1 MPFLI
6 QGNFLPLP
14 LPTSTLLITQFRR
27 ANSKRAFQSVPRSM
41 RRRTASHN
49 VKRVPKRLRNRH
61 AKEMAD
67 DNTPTVTSRR
77 RKPTSHLRLR
87 LETAKRLRALSQ
99 RNPKQGE
106 AVQEKAKLLHN
117 QIPLENVLQQPPA
130 PKSKFRK
137 RQIHK
142 TWLPTHIWHAKRAH
156 MVVRWMY
163 AIAES
168 PTEKCFRSI
177 HRSSTLRGAVAW
189 DHSYYG
195 TIFIKGK
202 EKEIAAALKEVLG
215 PQDAEIVAGKGLI
228 RKGKRSWQ
236 GWVYE
241 QNSYPTKPIAPV
253 LLLWCNPS
261 PLKDSSEPEMKVD
274 SKILIRIHP
283 SAFLQ
288 LWMTILSI
296 KKQYK
301 SLIAEDLR
309 FEIGSIEVCGP
320 AATDALIAS
329 LQPRENPTSPELPED
344 VWVNLRSLTNTSS
357 LPPGAFL
364 AFNVMDPRIRFP
376 PQLPS
381 LSRTEGLREERL
393 FSTLSTW
400 PVDQKPYSPSLF
412 SREARF
418 TSIRGKSSQR
428 NINKRKEET
437 TPGELPRII
446 STDPYIPV
454 ILIANRNS
462 PLVHSKK
469 FSAAT
474 SKAIGSWTVLLP
486 WKWVLPVWYS
496 LLHFPSVRFGG
507 ISEAK
512 QIQYENSVGSFP
524 DDFPGTKA
532 GLEEEE
538 RKATVR
544 KQTWERRPKQKRTAW
559 ESVNLG
565 EGRKG
570 ELGRGTWC
578 DWEYLTESVLRD
590 SKITA
595 DIQNE
600 TDSLSKSVG
609 ISSTAS
615 HTACTLQHEP
625 MNLSP
630 PTPHAAAQIPLPIPI
645 PSTTT
650 LNTSLPSQI
659 TTSPFHLPSSPWM
672 VPSSLVLPTL
682 FQPHAPLQSPLSNF
696 PPEVLAK
703 AFFSVK
709 IVFLNRGAPGER
721 ARIYQFP
728 SKAHAQ
734 RNPLTRKLRDGWTNL
749 LESHEEYE
757 ASKSRY
763 QKPEIL
769 HHQRHSQGQ
778 GQLDPGASQLH
789 RNTLPTPLR
798 HHHHHYHHPPQ
809 PPLQP
814 GHEGY
819 PSVPGEEDLIGF
831 VTSGNFNL
839 KEGRGTGIAA
849 LSFAR
854 VFSEFV
860 SPVEGKGC
868 REPLKRVCVVRDVGE
883 QVGRLARWEVIN

>member
-6 QGNFLPLP
+6 PSNFLPLS
-14 LPTSTLLITQFRR
+14 TSYFSPVPTLLITQLRH
-27 ANSKRAFQSVPRSM
+27 ASSKRAFQSVPRSM

-77 RKPTSHLRLR
+77 RKPTSQLRLR

-99 RNPKQGE
+99 RNSKQE
-106 AVQEKAKLLHN
+106 RAVQEKTKLLRN
-117 QIPLENVLQQPPA
+117 QIPLEDALRPPPA

-142 TWLPTHIWHAKRAH
+142 TWLPTHVWHAKRAH

-177 HRSSTLRGAVAW
+177 HRASTLRGAVAW

-195 TIFIKGK
+195 TIFIKGR

-215 PQDAEIVAGKGLI
+215 PEDAEIVAGKGLI

-241 QNSYPTKPIAPV
+241 KNSYPTKPIAPV
-253 LLLWCNPS
+253 LLLWCKPPS
-261 PLKDSSEPEMKVD
+261 TDPSEPKRKTD

-283 SAFLQ
+283 SAFFQ

-296 KKQYK
+296 KKPYK

-329 LQPRENPTSPELPED
+329 LQPREDPTGPEFPED
-344 VWVNLRSLTNTSS
+344 VWVNLRSLTNPSA

-364 AFNVMDPRIRFP
+364 AFNIMDPRIRFP
-376 PQLPS
+376 PRLPS
-381 LSRTEGLREERL
+381 FPKTEELREERL
-393 FSTLSTW
+393 FSTISTW
-400 PVDQKPYSPSLF
+400 PVDQKPCLPSLF
-412 SREARF
+412 SQEARSV
-418 TSIRGKSSQR
+418 SIRAKSSQR
-428 NINKRKEET
+428 NINKRKEAT
-437 TPGELPRII
+437 APGELPKTI
-446 STDPYIPV
+446 SVDPYIPI

-462 PLVHSKK
+462 QSLAHSKK
-469 FSAAT
+469 YSAAT

-496 LLHFPSVRFGG
+496 LLHFPSMRFGG
-507 ISEAK
+507 VNEAK

-524 DDFPGTKA
+524 DDFPGTRA
-532 GLEEEE
+532 GLEEED
-538 RKATVR
+538 RKATLR

-578 DWEYLTESVLRD
+578 DWDYLTGLVLRD
-590 SKITA
+590 NQTVT
-595 DIQNE
+595 DIQSE
-600 TDSLSKSVG
+600 TDTLPEPVG
-609 ISSTAS
+609 ISSTTS
-615 HTACTLQHEP
+615 HSACTLQHES
-625 MNLSP
+625 MNLNP
-630 PTPHAAAQIPLPIPI
+630 PIPPAAQISPPIPI
-645 PSTTT
+645 SSTTT
-650 LNTSLPSQI
+650 SNTSLPSQI
-659 TTSPFHLPSSPWM
+659 TTFPFHSSSSPWM
-672 VPSSLVLPTL
+672 VPSSLILPTL
-682 FQPHAPLQSPLSNF
+682 FQPHVTLQPPLSDL

-703 AFFSVK
+703 AMLSVK
-709 IVFLNRGAPGER
+709 IVFLNRGAPSER
-721 ARIYQFP
+721 ARIYRFP
-728 SKAHAQ
+728 TKAHAQ
-734 RNPLTRKLRDGWTNL
+734 RNPLTHKLRDGWTNL
-749 LESHEEYE
+749 LKSHEEYE
-757 ASKSRY
+757 ASKLRY
-763 QKPEIL
+763 RKPELL
-769 HHQRHSQGQ
+769 HHQRQSQHRGQ
-778 GQLDPGASQLH
+778 PDPGASRLH
-789 RNTLPTPLR
+789 RDSLLPALR
-798 HHHHHYHHPPQ
+798 HHLPQ
-809 PPLQP
+809 PPIQP

-849 LSFAR
+849 LSFPR
-854 VFSEFV
+854 VLNELI
-860 SPVEGKGC
+860 SPAGRGGSKEA
-868 REPLKRVCVVRDVGE
+868 LKRICVVRDVGE
-883 QVGRLARWEVIN
+883 QVGRLARWEVIH